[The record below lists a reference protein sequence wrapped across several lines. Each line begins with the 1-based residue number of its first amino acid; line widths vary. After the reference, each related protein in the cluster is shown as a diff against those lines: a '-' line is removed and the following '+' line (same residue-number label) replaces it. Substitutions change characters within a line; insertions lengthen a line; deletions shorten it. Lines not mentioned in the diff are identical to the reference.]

1 MNQLIFVKL
10 PGQKK
15 DVAKLQILMEVGG
28 IFVESDS
35 VVLRSLNELRTM
47 QAVFGESN
55 SDLLGKCP
63 TALSLSVEL

>member
-1 MNQLIFVKL
+1 VNQLIFVKL

-55 SDLLGKCP
+55 SDSLGKFP